1 LSLTIQTKDL
11 VKIYGS
17 RTVVNKV
24 SFNVK
29 QGEIVGLLG
38 PNGAGKTTSFYQ
50 VVGLVKPDEGEVFLN
65 DINITKLPMYKRAK
79 MGIGYLPQ
87 EASVFRK
94 LSVED
99 NITAVLE
106 MTKLTKAEQKKKLE
120 VLLDEFRLQQVRRN
134 NGDTLSGGERRR
146 TEIAR
151 ALAVDPKFILL
162 DEPFAGVDPI
172 AVEDIQAI
180 VAKLKY
186 RNIGILITDHNVNE
200 TLSICDR
207 AYLLID
213 GKIFTHGT
221 AEALAGDEQV
231 RRLYLGRNFELKR
244 KDYLHDEAYQESS
257 RTLNSNSGIAPG
269 KLSYSIGSA
278 VEMINDVIKRSI
290 TPINVK
296 DIASDDSLNIRSLFQ
311 FISELKPAILSYNA
325 DADLPKVTA
334 LCNKI
339 PELKTSKY
347 TPNALMSL
355 VGNLGNAGTSMAYM
369 QAAAELEQDLQ
380 ETRSY
385 LSNIK
390 LIIDNPA
397 FADAITV

>member
-1 LSLTIQTKDL
+1 MSLTIHTKDL
-11 VKIYGS
+11 VKVYGS

-24 SFNVK
+24 SFNVQ

-65 DINITKLPMYKRAK
+65 DQNITKLPMYKRAK

-106 MTKLTKAEQKKKLE
+106 MTKLDKRGQREKLE
-120 VLLDEFRLQQVRRN
+120 SLLDEFHLTHVRKN

-151 ALAVDPKFILL
+151 ALAVDPKFVLL

-172 AVEDIQAI
+172 AVEDIQEI
-180 VAKLKY
+180 IAKLKFK
-186 RNIGILITDHNVNE
+186 NIGILITDHNVNE

-213 GKIFTHGT
+213 GKIFKHGT
-221 AEALAGDEQV
+221 AEELAEDEQV

-244 KDYLHDEAYQESS
+244 KDYLLERKVQEE
-257 RTLNSNSGIAPG
+257 P
-269 KLSYSIGSA
+269 SA
-278 VEMINDVIKRSI
+278 EPASLVDTT
-290 TPINVK
+290 TP
-296 DIASDDSLNIRSLFQ
+296 
-311 FISELKPAILSYNA
+311 E
-325 DADLPKVTA
+325 DLPK
-334 LCNKI
+334 L
-339 PELKTSKY
+339 
-347 TPNALMSL
+347 
-355 VGNLGNAGTSMAYM
+355 
-369 QAAAELEQDLQ
+369 
-380 ETRSY
+380 
-385 LSNIK
+385 
-390 LIIDNPA
+390 
-397 FADAITV
+397 